1 MTGRNEVSKALDGAF
16 RAAFMLTGSMQAA
29 EHAVLNGIAAIE
41 CYSAG
46 DDAFLFE
53 TVRAAIQRRPD
64 SPHQSHQRCAQLPLE
79 LRRLFLLT
87 PISRDCFVLRI
98 LLGIAVGTCS
108 RILHRR
114 VEEIEDVLC
123 AALQELPGTDE
134 RSLINSAKTHS
145 PALFPA
151 SSGYAAT
158 SAAPRWGGRWRPF
171 PSRPRVPER
180 FW

>member
-1 MTGRNEVSKALDGAF
+1 MIGKNEASKALDAAF

-29 EHAVLNGIAAIE
+29 EHAVLNGIAATE

-46 DDAFLFE
+46 DDTFLFE
-53 TVRAAIQRRPD
+53 TVKVAIQRRPD
-64 SPHQSHQRCAQLPLE
+64 SLHQLQQPPAHLPLE

-123 AALQELPGTDE
+123 AALQELPGLE
-134 RSLINSAKTHS
+134 ARSRAGAK
-145 PALFPA
+145 
-151 SSGYAAT
+151 
-158 SAAPRWGGRWRPF
+158 
-171 PSRPRVPER
+171 
-180 FW
+180 